1 MSTIHVDDLCDP
13 RLDAFARLTDHQL
26 RSAFEREQS
35 LMVVESP
42 FAVGVALQEGLEPVA
57 FLFDERHESS
67 MSEALSG
74 VRDEVPVFLA
84 PRAVMSQLV
93 GFKVTRGVMG
103 AFRRPR
109 ERDVCDVVCG
119 ARRVAVL
126 EGLVDAT
133 NVGAL
138 FRSAAALGVDAVL
151 LDPTCADPYSRMSN
165 RVTMGTVLKVPWAT
179 FPSTGDEASPA
190 GGLGLLRQ
198 MGFHVVAMALE
209 DGAVPLDDPS
219 LQGHERLAL
228 VFGSEGW
235 GISAQAR
242 AACDQAVVIPMA
254 HGVDS
259 LNVAASSAV
268 AFWQLCR

>member
-1 MSTIHVDDLCDP
+1 MPTIHVDDLSDA
-13 RLDAFARLTDHQL
+13 RLDAFTRLTDHQL
-26 RSAFEREQS
+26 RSAFEREHS

-42 FAVGVALQEGLEPVA
+42 FAVGVALEEGLEPVS
-57 FLFDERHESS
+57 FLLDERHEKS
-67 MSEALSG
+67 MSEVLAG
-74 VRDEVPVFLA
+74 VDEAVPVFLA
-84 PRAVMSQLV
+84 PRPVMSQLV

-103 AFRRPR
+103 AFLRP
-109 ERDVCDVVCG
+109 EPRDVRDVVSG

-151 LDPTCADPYSRMSN
+151 LDPTCADPYARRSN
-165 RVTMGTVLKVPWAT
+165 RVSMGTVLKVPWAT
-179 FPSTGDEASPA
+179 FPEEGDASWPTGA
-190 GGLGLLRQ
+190 LGLLREL
-198 MGFHVVAMALE
+198 GFHIVAMALE
-209 DGAVPLDDPS
+209 DGAVPLDDVS
-219 LQGHERLAL
+219 LRDHDRLAL

-235 GISAQAR
+235 GISRKAR
-242 AACDQAVVIPMA
+242 AACDEAVVIPMA

>member
-1 MSTIHVDDLCDP
+1 MPTIHVDDLADP

-26 RSAFEREQS
+26 RSAYELEHS

-42 FAVGVALQEGLEPVA
+42 FAIGVALREGLEPVS
-57 FLFDERHESS
+57 FLLDERHESS
-67 MSEALSG
+67 MSEILSD
-74 VRDEVPVFLA
+74 VDEEVPIFLA
-84 PRAVMSQLV
+84 PRHVMSQLV

-103 AFRRPR
+103 AFRRP
-109 ERDVCDVVCG
+109 EPKSVLDVVRD

-138 FRSAAALGVDAVL
+138 FRSAAALGVDAIL
-151 LDPTCADPYSRMSN
+151 LDPTCADPYARRSN
-165 RVTMGTVLKVPWAT
+165 RVSMGTVLKMPWAT
-179 FPSTGDEASPA
+179 FPAQGSEAWPSE
-190 GGLGLLRQ
+190 GLGLLRQ
-198 MGFHVVAMALE
+198 RGFHVVAMALE
-209 DGAVPLDDPS
+209 EGALPLDDPS
-219 LQGHERLAL
+219 LLTHERLAL

-235 GISAQAR
+235 GISSRAR
-242 AACDQAVVIPMA
+242 AACDEAVVIPMA